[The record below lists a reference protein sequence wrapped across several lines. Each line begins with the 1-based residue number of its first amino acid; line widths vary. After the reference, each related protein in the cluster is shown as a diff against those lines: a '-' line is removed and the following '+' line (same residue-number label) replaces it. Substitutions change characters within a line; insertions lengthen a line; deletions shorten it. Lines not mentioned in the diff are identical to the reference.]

1 VTKTHALLDK
11 AERSFRVSESLLQD
25 GNPDFAASRTY
36 YGYFYIA
43 EALLLTQGCQFSS
56 HGQVVAQYGLH
67 FAQTEKLDRRFH
79 QLLLRAF
86 RTRTLADYQVEVPI
100 DPEAVDELIQGGFE
114 FLRAASRYLEGP
126 SRDSESP
133 DEEPPAEAESGESG
147 EA

>member
-1 VTKTHALLDK
+1 M
-11 AERSFRVSESLLQD
+11 LQD

-86 RTRTLADYQVEVPI
+86 RTRTLADYQVEVLI

-114 FLRAASRYLEGP
+114 FLQAASRYLAEEISG
-126 SRDSESP
+126 
-133 DEEPPAEAESGESG
+133 DEEPPAEADGGESG
-147 EA
+147 EV

>member
-1 VTKTHALLDK
+1 M
-11 AERSFRVSESLLQD
+11 LQD

-100 DPEAVDELIQGGFE
+100 DPEAVVELIQGGFE
-114 FLRAASRYLEGP
+114 FLQAASRYLEDLPG
-126 SRDSESP
+126 
-133 DEEPPAEAESGESG
+133 EAEPQGEADGGESG
-147 EA
+147 EV